1 MNFHKKSIKVDKDS
15 NPIRDERG
23 FCVRCEP
30 EENGLI
36 VGLISKSV
44 NMAYNGYANQKE
56 ASEKKI
62 IRNLFKPNQNAFNT
76 GNKNYFFNNL
86 KKKLNIVIDKVIY

>member
-1 MNFHKKSIKVDKDS
+1 
-15 NPIRDERG
+15 
-23 FCVRCEP
+23 
-30 EENGLI
+30 
-36 VGLISKSV
+36 
-44 NMAYNGYANQKE
+44 MAYNGYANQKE

-86 KKKLNIVIDKVIY
+86 KKI